1 MGSIS
6 YSQSYTVS
14 VKNQHSNGS
23 DFIFDIFIKMDVQSD
38 FYLGAS
44 DFSLSFNNN
53 NFLNPFISVNNSE
66 VFQYYTSAI
75 SIVNSNVI
83 VLNVLPPLFLNEEDF
98 ELMSAKISY
107 TEPGTKVAE
116 ITISGI
122 NNFSGEAGLIWKEQ
136 SPNQCVIYSLDSN
149 SPWLTTEK
157 TSQGNFESPSSS
169 PLPVELS
176 SFSASVE
183 GTSILLNWTTETETN
198 NYGFDIERQV
208 FSSQSGV
215 HNFVKVGFVN
225 GYGNSNSQK
234 NYKFVD
240 NDVNP
245 GHYSYR
251 LKQIDIDGSYSF
263 SEIINVDVRNIPL
276 TFSLEQNYPNPF
288 NPSTKIKYSIPAVE
302 THSDASLRT
311 TLKVYDILGNEVSIL
326 VDEFK
331 QAGAYEV
338 EFDAS
343 SLASGFYIY
352 KLTAGNF
359 TSSKKMLL
367 IK

>member
-1 MGSIS
+1 
-6 YSQSYTVS
+6 
-14 VKNQHSNGS
+14 
-23 DFIFDIFIKMDVQSD
+23 
-38 FYLGAS
+38 
-44 DFSLSFNNN
+44 
-53 NFLNPFISVNNSE
+53 
-66 VFQYYTSAI
+66 
-75 SIVNSNVI
+75 
-83 VLNVLPPLFLNEEDF
+83 
-98 ELMSAKISY
+98 MSAQISY

-149 SPWLTTEK
+149 SPWFTTER

-176 SFSASVE
+176 LFTATVE
-183 GTSILLNWTTETETN
+183 DNDIILNWTTETETN

-208 FSSQSGV
+208 FSSQSAV
-215 HNFVKVGFVN
+215 HNFVKVGFVS

-234 NYKFVD
+234 NYRFVD
-240 NDVNP
+240 TNVNP
-245 GHYSYR
+245 GKYSYR
-251 LKQIDIDGSYSF
+251 LKQIDIDGSYSY
-263 SEIINVDVRNIPL
+263 SEVLDAEVQSIPN

-288 NPSTKIKYSIPAVE
+288 NPATKIKYSIPSVE
-302 THSDASLRT
+302 TRQVLSLHRV
-311 TLKVYDILGNEVSIL
+311 TLKVYDILGNEVSKL

-331 QAGAYEV
+331 DAGSYEV
-338 EFDAS
+338 VFDAS